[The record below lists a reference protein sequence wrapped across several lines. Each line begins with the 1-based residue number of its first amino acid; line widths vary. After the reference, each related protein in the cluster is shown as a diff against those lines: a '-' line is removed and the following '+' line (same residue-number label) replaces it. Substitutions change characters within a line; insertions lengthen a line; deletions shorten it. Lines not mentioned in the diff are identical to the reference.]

1 METSEVEAALQVY
14 RVVLVADK
22 GYLESQLSI
31 KAAHTLLLNL
41 V

>member
-1 METSEVEAALQVY
+1 VVEAALQVC
-14 RVVLVADK
+14 RVVLVIDK

-31 KAAHTLLLNL
+31 KAAHILLLNL